1 MRCAERHWLWLW
13 LPLALGACAA
23 PSGGPGSKPAAS
35 TPPAARATAP
45 AAPAAPA
52 ADAERRHREA
62 LALLRGNQIFEA
74 EEALLA
80 LTRDHPGYSGPW
92 TNLGLLYARSNRV
105 DEALKAL
112 QRAVSLNPGNAVAH
126 TQLGVLYR
134 DRKQYAKARAAYET
148 ALRLNPD
155 DPLAHLNLGILFD
168 AYLQQP
174 ALALPHYRAYQ
185 RLGGGDD
192 LRVAVWIA
200 SIESALKSEAPAP

>member
-1 MRCAERHWLWLW
+1 MRCTERHGLWLW
-13 LPLALGACAA
+13 LALGLGACAA
-23 PSGGPGSKPAAS
+23 PSGGPTAGKPAAPS
-35 TPPAARATAP
+35 TTAPRTAP
-45 AAPAAPA
+45 APIPA
-52 ADAERRHREA
+52 ADAERRHGEA

-80 LTRDHPGYSGPW
+80 LTRDHPGHSGPW
-92 TNLGLLYARSNRV
+92 TNLGLLYERSNRV

-112 QRAVSLNPGNAVAH
+112 QRAVSLNPANAVAH

-134 DRKQYAKARAAYET
+134 DRKQYARARAAYET
-148 ALRLNPD
+148 ALRLNPE

-174 ALALPHYRAYQ
+174 AQALPHYRAYQ
-185 RLGGGDD
+185 RLGGGSD

-200 SIESALKSEAPAP
+200 DIESALKSEPPAP

>member
-1 MRCAERHWLWLW
+1 MRCAEHRWLWLW

-23 PSGGPGSKPAAS
+23 PSGGPAGKPAAPS
-35 TPPAARATAP
+35 PPVARAAP
-45 AAPAAPA
+45 SAIPA
-52 ADAERRHREA
+52 ADAERRHSEA

-80 LTRDHPGYSGPW
+80 LTRDHPAYSGPW
-92 TNLGLLYARSNRV
+92 TNLGLLYARSNRA

-112 QRAVSLNPGNAVAH
+112 QRAVGLNPGNAVAH
-126 TQLGVLYR
+126 IQLGVLYR

-174 ALALPHYRAYQ
+174 AQALPHYRAYQ
-185 RLGGGDD
+185 RLGGSDD

-200 SIESALKSEAPAP
+200 SIESALKLEPPAP